1 MANGEPISQQPAPA
15 NQPKPSL
22 LRQILGS
29 ALTGLAAGLATERP
43 EESFAAGM
51 AAIEA
56 ARERERQRQIQQEEL
71 ARQQQLVELRKREV
85 ETNIS
90 KTQAE
95 IRQIDQQIALGNL
108 NQIKIEQE
116 IQSRT
121 TREQI
126 EIANAT
132 SQLISAVSRNGMS
145 IVATLDKDPEKL
157 DQFAKAMA
165 AKGLDPVSDFI
176 YINDFASGKVLVFER
191 SSDVLKEDLEI
202 DTPFGKFKAP
212 KETPNNLVPALFTAF
227 LSKRLEEDRLK
238 LEERK
243 ANQDE
248 FSRLSAFVNGLLKDN
263 QSIRNTLARLIS
275 ERNLTVDP
283 KRVQQIDQEIA
294 QLQEQLRE
302 NEEQLRAIRSAMA
315 RLTGVSGA
323 QLPGPTVTSDD
334 RVVSQAAEAL
344 KDLTPDKRDL
354 ALKQLIDQ
362 GVLTREQA
370 EEVARRL
377 EQGTRPSSG
386 APDAKELLKRGR
398 ETGGAFIP

>member
-283 KRVQQIDQEIA
+283 KRVQQIDEEIA
-294 QLQEQLRE
+294 RLQEQLRE

-377 EQGTRPSSG
+377 EQGSRPSSS
-386 APDAKELLKRGR
+386 APDVNELLKRGR

>member
-283 KRVQQIDQEIA
+283 KRVQQIDEEIA
-294 QLQEQLRE
+294 RLQEQLRE